1 MAQDTRSTSSK
12 PIIGVTG
19 NNKRF
24 SPSWICIRL
33 AIFLAG
39 GKAKRISTDHLVDSS
54 ELQGLVI
61 SGGDDIHPEL
71 YGEQVDPNLYYDT
84 ARDKLEIS
92 YIEYA
97 FAHHIPMLGIC
108 RGYQLINVVSGGSL
122 YADISKMRKKT
133 SNKNQLLP
141 IKTVMIQADSLL
153 FACLGNKSQCKV
165 NSLHHQAINQVG
177 DNLKIVATDKDGFIQ
192 AVESNQSLA
201 ALNNQ
206 KLSHIM
212 GVQWHPEYLWYLKSQ
227 RRLFKYL
234 VKQAKQTW
242 LK

>member
-1 MAQDTRSTSSK
+1 MAQNTRSTLSK

-19 NNKRF
+19 NNKSF

-39 GKAKRISTDHLVDSS
+39 GKAKRISTDHLVNSAQ
-54 ELQGLVI
+54 LQGLVI

-71 YGEQVDPNLYYDT
+71 YGEPIDPNLYYDT

-97 FAHHIPMLGIC
+97 FANNIPMLGIC
-108 RGYQLINVVSGGSL
+108 RGYQLINVVAGGSL

-141 IKTVMIQADSLL
+141 VKTVDIQADSLL
-153 FACLGNKSQCKV
+153 FTCLGNKNHCKV
-165 NSLHHQAINQVG
+165 NSLHHQAIKQLG
-177 DNLKIVATDKDGFIQ
+177 ANLKAVATDKDGFIQ
-192 AVESNQSLA
+192 AIESNQSLA
-201 ALNNQ
+201 KLNHQNVSQ
-206 KLSHIM
+206 VM

-227 RRLFKYL
+227 RGLFKRL
-234 VKQAKQTW
+234 VNQAKQ
-242 LK
+242 K